1 MIDYTRALSA
11 FNEYVSHYDVNDPKM
26 KLKIIH
32 TMHVAE
38 LSEQIAKGLHLN
50 EEDIQLA
57 KLIGLLHDIGRF
69 EQLKRFNEFRDHLTV
84 NHALLGVEV
93 LKENDRIRDFIEE
106 DTFDDIIFQ
115 AIENH
120 NRLSIEEGLD
130 ERTLLHSKIIRDA
143 DKTDIFRV
151 RIEDPV
157 EDFLPFNKEDTEN
170 SLITRSL
177 LDTFYSHQ
185 CILSSTRK
193 TPADTMVSVLA
204 FIYDY
209 NFNVSLEIVKERNLL
224 RRMMDR
230 IHFVHPETQQ
240 QVNEMLDYADTY
252 IEKRLENE

>member
-1 MIDYTRALSA
+1 MIDYNKALKA
-11 FNEYVSHYDVNDPKM
+11 FNEYVSHYDANNPKM

-38 LSEQIAKGLHLN
+38 LSEEISKGLNLS
-50 EEDIQLA
+50 EEDVQLA

-69 EQLKRFNEFRDHLTV
+69 EQLRRFDEFRDHLTV

-93 LKENDRIRDFIEE
+93 LKENNRIRDFIE
-106 DTFDDIIFQ
+106 DDSFDEIIFK

-120 NRLSIEEGLD
+120 NRLEIEEGLD

-157 EDFLPFNKEDTEN
+157 EDFLPFSEEETEN
-170 SLITRSL
+170 SLITQSL
-177 LDTFYSHQ
+177 LDTFYSHE
-185 CILSSTRK
+185 CVLSSTRK

-209 NFNVSLEIVKERNLL
+209 NFDVSLKIVKDRNLL
-224 RRMMDR
+224 RKMMNR
-230 IHFVHPETQQ
+230 IHFVHPETQK
-240 QVNEMLDYADTY
+240 QVNDMLDYADDY
-252 IEKRLENE
+252 IEKRLNHE